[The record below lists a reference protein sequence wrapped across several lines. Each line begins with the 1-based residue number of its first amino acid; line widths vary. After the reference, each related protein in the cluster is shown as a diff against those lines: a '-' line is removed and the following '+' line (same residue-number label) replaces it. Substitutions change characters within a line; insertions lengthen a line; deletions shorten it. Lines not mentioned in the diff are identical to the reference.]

1 MNRAMRAIRAFR
13 EIRRFGWAVSAL
25 ALVAALAGCASF
37 VRVAYNNGDFAL
49 RMVAN
54 EYLDL
59 QGTQTEVFKV
69 RFARLH
75 EWHRVEELPRYADA
89 LDSAAARVRRGA
101 TRDDVAWAV
110 ATIRERYRVLAA
122 QAVDEAIPVLVTLT
136 PANLDA
142 LKKKFEAS
150 NAKFYE
156 EHLAGDAAARRSSR
170 QALED
175 AFELPVVARFE
186 EWLGSVSDS
195 QRRLIENYVR
205 TQHANQALR
214 LTDRKARQQEL
225 LDLLGREHDP
235 SALRG
240 RLRTFFVDYDARRS
254 AEFARAS
261 REWEERVI
269 TLITE
274 VLDAASQ
281 AQREYAAAR
290 LTRYAEDFRVLA
302 GEGRE
307 EPGSRTRA
315 ARNTAHPGT

>member
-1 MNRAMRAIRAFR
+1 MRAIRAFR
-13 EIRRFGWAVSAL
+13 EIRRFGWAVSVL

-101 TRDDVAWAV
+101 TRGDVTWAV

-156 EHLAGDAAARRSSR
+156 EHLAGDTAARRSSR
-170 QALED
+170 TA
-175 AFELPVVARFE
+175 AIVARFE

-195 QRRLIENYVR
+195 QRRLIESYVR
-205 TQHANQALR
+205 TQQANQALR
-214 LTDRKARQQEL
+214 LADRKARQGEL
-225 LDLLGREHDP
+225 LEFLGREHDP
-235 SALRG
+235 SALREQ
-240 RLRTFFVDYDARRS
+240 LRAFFVDYDARRS

-290 LTRYAEDFRVLA
+290 LTRYAQDFRVLA
-302 GEGRE
+302 SEGRE
-307 EPGSRTRA
+307 ESSSGTRA